1 MDDQLKIF
9 SIWITGISGAGKTTL
24 ANNINALLNSNQYK
38 SIVLDGDEIRKK
50 MNKDLGF
57 SIKDRDE
64 NIRRIACM
72 SELLSHQN
80 LITIVSVIS
89 PMRNQRTYAKEIYGD
104 DFNEVY
110 LKASLDQCIERDVK
124 GLYKKAL
131 DQKETDFTA
140 LTSPYEEPEN
150 PDLLIDTC
158 LNNTQQSAEKLINFL
173 QKKYNINLEIKK

>member
-1 MDDQLKIF
+1 MKTF
-9 SIWITGISGAGKTTL
+9 SVWITGISGAGKTTL
-24 ANNINALLNSNQYK
+24 ANNINAILNSSQYA
-38 SIVLDGDEIRKK
+38 SVILDGDEIRKK
-50 MNKDLGF
+50 MNQDLGF

-89 PMRNQRTYAKEIYGD
+89 PIKNQRAYAKDVYGE

-110 LKASLDQCIERDVK
+110 LKADLDQCIEKDVK
-124 GLYKKAL
+124 GLYKRAL
-131 DQKETDFTA
+131 DQKNSEFTA

-150 PDLLIDTC
+150 PDLMIDVSVNNAKQALQILI
-158 LNNTQQSAEKLINFL
+158 EFL
-173 QKKYNINLEIKK
+173 HKKYSIKLTSNK

>member
-1 MDDQLKIF
+1 LKTF

-24 ANNINALLNSNQYK
+24 ANNINAALNSNQYK

-72 SELLSHQN
+72 SELLSHQY

-89 PMRNQRTYAKEIYGD
+89 PMRNQRAYAKEIYGD

-110 LKASLDQCIERDVK
+110 LKASLEQCIEKDAK
-124 GLYKKAL
+124 GLYKQAL
-131 DQKETDFTA
+131 DRKDADFTA

-150 PDLLIDTC
+150 PDLLIDTN
-158 LNNTQQSAEKLINFL
+158 LNNEEQSAHMLIDFL
-173 QKKYNINLEIKK
+173 QKKYKIKL

>member
-1 MDDQLKIF
+1 MRTF
-9 SIWITGISGAGKTTL
+9 SVWITGISGAGKTTL
-24 ANNINALLNSNQYK
+24 ANNISTELNSNQY
-38 SIVLDGDEIRKK
+38 SNVIFDGDEIRKK

-57 SIKDRDE
+57 SIKDRNE

-150 PDLLIDTC
+150 PDLMIDTSV
-158 LNNTQQSAEKLINFL
+158 NNAKQAAQILIKFL
-173 QKKYNINLEIKK
+173 QKKYSLKLTP

>member
-1 MDDQLKIF
+1 LADQLQTF

-24 ANNINALLNSNQYK
+24 ASNINAVLNSNQHA
-38 SIVLDGDEIRKK
+38 SVILDGDEIRKK
-50 MNKDLGF
+50 MSKDLGF

-80 LITIVSVIS
+80 IITIVSVIS
-89 PMRNQRTYAKEIYGD
+89 PMKNQRAYAKEIYGD
-104 DFNEVY
+104 NFNEVY
-110 LKASLDQCIERDVK
+110 LKASLDQCIEKDKK

-131 DQKETDFTA
+131 DRKEPNFTA

-150 PDLLIDTC
+150 PNLLIDTN
-158 LNNTQQSAEKLINFL
+158 LKTIEQSVQILKEFL
-173 QKKYNINLEIKK
+173 QKKYDIYLK

>member
-80 LITIVSVIS
+80 IITIVSVIS
-89 PMRNQRTYAKEIYGD
+89 PMKNQRAYAKEVYGD
-104 DFNEVY
+104 NFNEVY
-110 LKASLDQCIERDVK
+110 LKASLDQCIEKDKK

-131 DQKETDFTA
+131 DRKEPNFTA

-150 PDLLIDTC
+150 PNLLIDTN
-158 LNNTQQSAEKLINFL
+158 LKTIKQSVQILKEFL
-173 QKKYNINLEIKK
+173 QKKYKIYLK

>member
-1 MDDQLKIF
+1 MKTF
-9 SIWITGISGAGKTTL
+9 SVWITGISGAGKTTL
-24 ANNINALLNSNQYK
+24 ANHINEVLNSNQYK

-57 SIKDRDE
+57 SITDRDE

-89 PMRNQRTYAKEIYGD
+89 PMKNQRAYAKEIYGD
-104 DFNEVY
+104 NFNEVY
-110 LKASLDQCIERDVK
+110 LKASLDQCIEKDTK

-131 DQKETDFTA
+131 DRKDANFTA
-140 LTSPYEEPEN
+140 LTSPYEEPDN
-150 PDLLIDTC
+150 PDLMIDVSINNAKQTVQRLI
-158 LNNTQQSAEKLINFL
+158 KFL
-173 QKKYNINLEIKK
+173 QQKYNIKLTP

>member
-1 MDDQLKIF
+1 MKTF

-24 ANNINALLNSNQYK
+24 ARNINAVLNSNK
-38 SIVLDGDEIRKK
+38 HASVILDGDEIRKK

-57 SIKDRDE
+57 SITDRDE

-80 LITIVSVIS
+80 IITIVSVIS
-89 PMRNQRTYAKEIYGD
+89 PMKNQRAYAKEIYGD
-104 DFNEVY
+104 NFNEVY
-110 LKASLDQCIERDVK
+110 LKASLDQCIEKDKK

-131 DQKETDFTA
+131 DRKEPNFTA

-150 PDLLIDTC
+150 PDLLIDTN
-158 LNNTQQSAEKLINFL
+158 LKTIEQSVQILKEFL
-173 QKKYNINLEIKK
+173 QKKYKIYLK

>member
-1 MDDQLKIF
+1 MKIF

-72 SELLSHQN
+72 SELLS
-80 LITIVSVIS
+80 LVVAIRKVV
-89 PMRNQRTYAKEIYGD
+89 TYYYFRFSRKSKT
-104 DFNEVY
+104 
-110 LKASLDQCIERDVK
+110 L
-124 GLYKKAL
+124 
-131 DQKETDFTA
+131 
-140 LTSPYEEPEN
+140 
-150 PDLLIDTC
+150 
-158 LNNTQQSAEKLINFL
+158 
-173 QKKYNINLEIKK
+173 

>member
-1 MDDQLKIF
+1 MKTF

-24 ANNINALLNSNQYK
+24 ARNINAVLNSNK
-38 SIVLDGDEIRKK
+38 HASVILDGDEIRKK

-57 SIKDRDE
+57 SITDRDE

-89 PMRNQRTYAKEIYGD
+89 PMKNQRAYAKEIYGD
-104 DFNEVY
+104 NFNEVY
-110 LKASLDQCIERDVK
+110 LKASLDQCIEKDTK
-124 GLYKKAL
+124 GLYKQAL
-131 DQKETDFTA
+131 DRKEANFTA

-150 PDLLIDTC
+150 PDLLIDTN
-158 LNNTQQSAEKLINFL
+158 LKTIEQSVQILKEFL
-173 QKKYNINLEIKK
+173 QKKYKIYLK

>member
-1 MDDQLKIF
+1 MKTF

-24 ANNINALLNSNQYK
+24 ARNINAVLNSNK
-38 SIVLDGDEIRKK
+38 HASVILDGDEIRKK

-57 SIKDRDE
+57 SITDRDE

-80 LITIVSVIS
+80 IITIVSVIS
-89 PMRNQRTYAKEIYGD
+89 PMKNQRAYAKEIYGD
-104 DFNEVY
+104 NFNEVY
-110 LKASLDQCIERDVK
+110 LKASLDQCIEKDKK

-131 DQKETDFTA
+131 DRKEPNFTA

-150 PDLLIDTC
+150 PNLLIDTN
-158 LNNTQQSAEKLINFL
+158 LKTIEQSVQILKEFL
-173 QKKYNINLEIKK
+173 QKKYDIYLK

>member
-1 MDDQLKIF
+1 LKTF
-9 SIWITGISGAGKTTL
+9 SVWITGISGAGKTTL
-24 ANNINALLNSNQYK
+24 ANNINAILNSSQYA
-38 SIVLDGDEIRKK
+38 SVILDGDEIRKK
-50 MNKDLGF
+50 MNQDLGF

-89 PMRNQRTYAKEIYGD
+89 PIKNQRAYAKDVYGE

-110 LKASLDQCIERDVK
+110 LKADLDQCIEKDVK
-124 GLYKKAL
+124 GLYKRAL
-131 DQKETDFTA
+131 DQKNSEFTA

-150 PDLLIDTC
+150 PDLMIDVSVNNAKQALQILI
-158 LNNTQQSAEKLINFL
+158 EFL
-173 QKKYNINLEIKK
+173 HKKYSIKLTSNK

>member
-1 MDDQLKIF
+1 MKTF
-9 SIWITGISGAGKTTL
+9 SVWITGISGAAKTTL
-24 ANNINALLNSNQYK
+24 ANNINAILNSSQYA
-38 SIVLDGDEIRKK
+38 SVILDGDEIRKK
-50 MNKDLGF
+50 MNQDLGF

-89 PMRNQRTYAKEIYGD
+89 PIRNQRAYAKEVYGK

-110 LKASLDQCIERDVK
+110 LKADLDQCIEKDVK
-124 GLYKKAL
+124 GLYKRAL
-131 DQKETDFTA
+131 DQKNSEFTA

-150 PDLLIDTC
+150 PDLMIDVSVNNAKQALQILI
-158 LNNTQQSAEKLINFL
+158 EFL
-173 QKKYNINLEIKK
+173 HKKYSIKLTSNK

>member
-1 MDDQLKIF
+1 MVDQLKTF

-24 ANNINALLNSNQYK
+24 ANHINEVLNSNQYK

-57 SIKDRDE
+57 SITDRDE

-80 LITIVSVIS
+80 IITIVSVIS
-89 PMRNQRTYAKEIYGD
+89 PMKNQRAYAKEIYGD
-104 DFNEVY
+104 NFNEVY
-110 LKASLDQCIERDVK
+110 LKASLDQCIEKDKK

-131 DQKETDFTA
+131 DRKEPNFTA
-140 LTSPYEEPEN
+140 LTSPYEKPEN
-150 PDLLIDTC
+150 PNLLIDTN
-158 LNNTQQSAEKLINFL
+158 LKTIEQSVQILKEFL
-173 QKKYNINLEIKK
+173 QKKYDIYLK

>member
-1 MDDQLKIF
+1 MDTKLKAF

-24 ANNINALLNSNQYK
+24 ANNINVILNSNQYK
-38 SIVLDGDEIRKK
+38 SITLDGDEVRKK

-89 PMRNQRTYAKEIYGD
+89 PMKNQRTYARDIYGD

-110 LKASLDQCIERDVK
+110 LKASLDQCIERDIK
-124 GLYKKAL
+124 GLYKQAL
-131 DQKETDFTA
+131 NRKDANFTA

-150 PDLLIDTC
+150 PDLFIDTN
-158 LNNTQQSAEKLINFL
+158 LNTIEQSVQILKEFL
-173 QKKYNINLEIKK
+173 QKKYDIYLK

>member
-1 MDDQLKIF
+1 LKTF
-9 SIWITGISGAGKTTL
+9 SVWITGISGAGKTTL
-24 ANNINALLNSNQYK
+24 ANNINAILNSSQYA
-38 SIVLDGDEIRKK
+38 SVILDGDEIRKK
-50 MNKDLGF
+50 MNQDLGF

-89 PMRNQRTYAKEIYGD
+89 PIKNQRAYAKEVYGE

-110 LKASLDQCIERDVK
+110 LKADLDQCIEKDVK
-124 GLYKKAL
+124 GLYKRAL
-131 DQKETDFTA
+131 DQKNSEFTA

-150 PDLLIDTC
+150 PDLMIDVSVNNAKQALQILI
-158 LNNTQQSAEKLINFL
+158 EFL
-173 QKKYNINLEIKK
+173 HKKYSIKLTSNK

>member
-1 MDDQLKIF
+1 MADQLQTF

-24 ANNINALLNSNQYK
+24 ASNINAVLNSNQHA
-38 SIVLDGDEIRKK
+38 SVILDGDEIRKK
-50 MNKDLGF
+50 MSKDLGF

-80 LITIVSVIS
+80 IITIVSVIS
-89 PMRNQRTYAKEIYGD
+89 PMKNQRAYAKEIYGD
-104 DFNEVY
+104 NFNEVY
-110 LKASLDQCIERDVK
+110 LKASLDQCIEKDKK

-131 DQKETDFTA
+131 DRKEPNFTA

-150 PDLLIDTC
+150 PDLLIDTN
-158 LNNTQQSAEKLINFL
+158 LKTIKQSVQILKEFL
-173 QKKYNINLEIKK
+173 QKKYNIYLK

>member
-1 MDDQLKIF
+1 MEMRL
-9 SIWITGISGAGKTTL
+9 
-24 ANNINALLNSNQYK
+24 
-38 SIVLDGDEIRKK
+38 EKK

-57 SIKDRDE
+57 SIKDRNE

-89 PMRNQRTYAKEIYGD
+89 PMRNQREYAREIYGD

-110 LKASLDQCIERDVK
+110 LKASLDQCIEKDVK

-131 DQKETDFTA
+131 DQNETDFTA

-150 PDLLIDTC
+150 PNLLIDTN
-158 LNNTQQSAEKLINFL
+158 LKTIEQSVQILKEFL
-173 QKKYNINLEIKK
+173 QKKYDIYLK